1 MARTRWSSSRRA
13 TRPWPRWSATRRTDR
28 VRFAAADRVPAVVQQ
43 AAAVS
48 GVYLASQPVLIE
60 GHVELLWYVQEQ
72 SISFDYHRYGN
83 LGPRSGEERAAVL

>member
-1 MARTRWSSSRRA
+1 MGGRAEFVEESDEALASVVRDRRPTA
-13 TRPWPRWSATRRTDR
+13 CVSPPL
-28 VRFAAADRVPAVVQQ
+28 DRVPALVQQ

-48 GVYLASQPVLIE
+48 GVYLASQPVLVE
-60 GHVELLWYVQEQ
+60 GRVELLWYVQEQ